1 MQRRVASVA
10 GSDEAAAAAAWSAKA
25 LTVPQ
30 FYHIFHYAAQN
41 APILQQ
47 ATGKLRK
54 LRQQQQQQAAE
65 ASDGEGAAEADGG
78 GGDDNRVCSICLS
91 ADVEVALS
99 CLHAFCSACI
109 EDWHSHDRSCPLCR
123 VKADVNGAGGD
134 EWADVWRLDGGS
146 EAELTEVCETISS
159 FPHQFLRD
167 KPDFID

>member
-1 MQRRVASVA
+1 MAT
-10 GSDEAAAAAAWSAKA
+10 EAADGAERQSASAVRSAKA

-47 ATGKLRK
+47 ARAKLRK
-54 LRQQQQQQAAE
+54 LRQQQAAAE
-65 ASDGEGAAEADGG
+65 ASGGDGAGQADGG
-78 GGDDNRVCSICLS
+78 CDDGRVCSICLS

-123 VKADVNGAGGD
+123 VKADVNGAGGH

-146 EAELTEVCETISS
+146 EAELREVCETISS
-159 FPHQFLRD
+159 FPHQFLVD
-167 KPDFID
+167 KPDFME